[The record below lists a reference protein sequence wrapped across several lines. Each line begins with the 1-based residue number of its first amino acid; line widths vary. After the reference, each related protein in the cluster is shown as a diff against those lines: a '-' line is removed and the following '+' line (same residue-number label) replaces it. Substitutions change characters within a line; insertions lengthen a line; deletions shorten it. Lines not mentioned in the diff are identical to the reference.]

1 MPEFTVEVPSDFPD
15 SIRLDKYIASLPNG
29 MNRSKLKSGLVEIIV
44 NQKKAKLSQKVKAKD
59 IIKFSWEDSI
69 PDDIEPENIP
79 LDIIL
84 KTKT

>member
-44 NQKKAKLSQKVKAKD
+44 NQNVNFGGHID
-59 IIKFSWEDSI
+59 V
-69 PDDIEPENIP
+69 
-79 LDIIL
+79 
-84 KTKT
+84 